1 MQFKYRDFF
10 NTNDDLN
17 IIKEELSEGKLTSD
31 QEKEVVELYVVKLM
45 STLDIAKKY
54 QVSKGTIS
62 NILKR
67 YNVPLRNPSEKALTP
82 KEEEDVV
89 ELYVKQQMSALNI
102 AKKYQVSDDT
112 ILRILKR
119 NNVDIINPGHKRTLT
134 SDQEKDV
141 VNLYDNQKISSIEI
155 AKQYG
160 VSHHTI
166 LSILKRYNVPRR
178 PPSEKALTPKEEE
191 DVVDLYDNQKMSSI
205 EIANQYGVSYG
216 TILRT
221 LRKNNIKIRDFSL
234 AKILSQTKK
243 SKDYLRKYH
252 NTRNISGQ
260 GTSGTQTF
268 DAGTPDNIGPS
279 RPIAKRLG
287 GHSPTT

>member
-89 ELYVKQQMSALNI
+89 
-102 AKKYQVSDDT
+102 
-112 ILRILKR
+112 
-119 NNVDIINPGHKRTLT
+119 
-134 SDQEKDV
+134 
-141 VNLYDNQKISSIEI
+141 
-155 AKQYG
+155 
-160 VSHHTI
+160 
-166 LSILKRYNVPRR
+166 
-178 PPSEKALTPKEEE
+178 
-191 DVVDLYDNQKMSSI
+191 DLYDNQKMSSI
-205 EIANQYGVSYG
+205 EIANQYGVSSG